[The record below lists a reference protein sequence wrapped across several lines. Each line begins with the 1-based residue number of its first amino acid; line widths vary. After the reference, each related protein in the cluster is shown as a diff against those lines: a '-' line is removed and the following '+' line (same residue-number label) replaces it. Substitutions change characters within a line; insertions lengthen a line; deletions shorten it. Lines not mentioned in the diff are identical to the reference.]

1 MAGTKPPSWKDVF
14 DAAER
19 TVGTRI
25 NEFVKSENYAIL
37 VGLAARAQREVSTR
51 SERVS
56 RRVLHFANLP
66 AGSDVNRLLA
76 QIGNLER
83 EVRELRN
90 QLDDVE
96 IAAALPPVRLAS
108 RSTASASSPASS
120 SRTAR
125 KRTVATNGVVR
136 QPSRRARQDPA

>member
-1 MAGTKPPSWKDVF
+1 MAGTKPPSWKNVF

-19 TVGTRI
+19 TVGTRV

-90 QLDDVE
+90 QLDD
-96 IAAALPPVRLAS
+96 AATEPPVRLAP
-108 RSTASASSPASS
+108 RAAGAARKPTTTTRPAASSRRKVANDGVARQ
-120 SRTAR
+120 SR
-125 KRTVATNGVVR
+125 N
-136 QPSRRARQDPA
+136 RARQDPA